1 MSDRLQK
8 VLKLAKKT
16 GDRIVVFDNSVP
28 DTSFVVM
35 PLEEYEDL
43 LAPAVENSSLTEVN
57 IADKIEQV
65 NEKPSNNGASQGF
78 PKENIYSSAQ
88 VLKHRFKSNNWQIP
102 KEVKEVASEIEDENI
117 NKN

>member
-16 GDRIVVFDNSVP
+16 GDRVVVFDNSVP

-35 PLEEYEDL
+35 PLDEYEGL
-43 LAPAVENSSLTEVN
+43 LGLAVENSALTGGD
-57 IADKIEQV
+57 IADKIVQV
-65 NEKPSNNGASQGF
+65 SEKPNNNTGSGEGF

-88 VLKHRFKSNNWQIP
+88 VLKNRFKSNNWQIP
-102 KEVKEVASEIEDENI
+102 KEIKEVASEIDEA
-117 NKN
+117 KQ